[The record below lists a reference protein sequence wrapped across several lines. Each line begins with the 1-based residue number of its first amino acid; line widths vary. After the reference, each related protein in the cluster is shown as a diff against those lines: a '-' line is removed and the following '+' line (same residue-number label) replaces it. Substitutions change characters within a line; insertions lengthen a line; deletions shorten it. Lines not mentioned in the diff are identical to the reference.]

1 MYLLIPILRKSSAKM
16 DNLSVINYQP
26 NMRPYWRNTI
36 STEKC
41 ESRVSFTKYQL
52 NELNRRPYWRNT
64 IPTEKCEPSG
74 KYKLYATGDVCATNG
89 RRYELI
95 KEGVKITDKM
105 KKKYNLM

>member
-1 MYLLIPILRKSSAKM
+1 M

-26 NMRPYWRNTI
+26 NRRPYWKNTI
-36 STEKC
+36 STKKC
-41 ESRVSFTKYQL
+41 ESRVSFTKHQL

-64 IPTEKCEPSG
+64 IPTEKCKPSG
-74 KYKLYATGDVCATNG
+74 KYKLYATGEVCATNG

-95 KEGVKITDKM
+95 KEGVKITDEM